1 MKRKSVVVPKTI
13 DVYSLGLCAFFS
25 ISLFSLSSLIC
36 LRKIFQQ
43 HRWISYM
50 WMWEAKNW
58 ISTVQFWQDFILFAE
73 QQKKMKKKSNKM
85 LEEGKSLN
93 KKKIWWQY
101 FGKRDKRSNDKRD
114 RILRFWYIEC
124 VYAFEWST
132 LSARCDN
139 TSLHGI
145 FFASLQII
153 PNRKPVVDG
162 YVTVSWYYS
171 HQYFRK
177 IQVLFELPL
186 HKQRIWMFSFVRHC
200 ILFSEWVRFFQLRFP
215 AVKYMHFD
223 DFESWAATALM
234 KPRIDK
240 FADWFPI

>member
-1 MKRKSVVVPKTI
+1 MCVFL
-13 DVYSLGLCAFFS
+13 YL
-25 ISLFSLSSLIC
+25 SLFSLFIDMFE
-36 LRKIFQQ
+36 K
-43 HRWISYM
+43 
-50 WMWEAKNW
+50 
-58 ISTVQFWQDFILFAE
+58 DFSATPLNFVYVNVRGEELDQYSAILTRFYSVRRTT
-73 QQKKMKKKSNKM
+73 KKDEKKSNKM